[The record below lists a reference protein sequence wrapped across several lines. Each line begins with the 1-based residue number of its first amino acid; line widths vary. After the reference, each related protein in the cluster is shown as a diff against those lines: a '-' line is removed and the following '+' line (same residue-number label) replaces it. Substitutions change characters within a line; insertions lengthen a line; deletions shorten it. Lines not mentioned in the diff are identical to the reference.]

1 MEGENLKQKTASG
14 LLWGGIGSGGMQVLN
29 LLFGIVLSRILSPAD
44 YGIIGALTVFSTVA
58 GIFSESGFTLAI
70 VNKKTVSDED
80 YSSVFWFNLILG
92 GALYTAMFFLAV
104 PIARFYGHPEMV
116 TLARFLFL
124 GFFIGATTTA
134 PSAYLFRNLQNK
146 RRSTIWL
153 ISLAVSGVT
162 GVCCALGGMKYWGIA
177 IQTVTYSTCVATL
190 TWLSVAWR
198 PKFSFSI
205 ESIRRLLPFSMKQIT
220 VSIFTHFNNNFFA
233 VLLGKFYGMTTT
245 GYYTQGNKWTTMGYS
260 TLSGMINSVGQPVI
274 RQTVEDPQRLLRV
287 FRKLMRFTAFLSF
300 PAMFGLA
307 IIANELIIISVTD
320 KWLAA
325 APIMQILCIGGAFLP
340 LATLFGNMFNSIGCP
355 GIYMWN
361 TIALGCT
368 QLAAMIISYRYG
380 LTVMLISYT
389 SINILWIFVWQHFA
403 SRHAG
408 LRLIDMLGDI
418 LPYFVAAAAVMAITW
433 FITGGVSNIYWA
445 LTLKVVIAA
454 ALYCLVMWGGRSV
467 IFREALQFVS
477 QRLRRH

>member
-1 MEGENLKQKTASG
+1 MGEDNLKQKAASG
-14 LLWGGIGSGGMQVLN
+14 LLWGGIGSGGMQLLN
-29 LLFGIVLSRILSPAD
+29 LLFGIVLSRILTPAD
-44 YGIIGALTVFSTVA
+44 YGMIGALTVFSAVA

-80 YSSVFWFNLILG
+80 YSSVFWFNLVIG

-104 PIARFYGHPEMV
+104 PIARFYGQPEMV
-116 TLARFLFL
+116 SLARFLFL
-124 GFFIGATTTA
+124 SFFIGATATA

-153 ISLAVSGVT
+153 ISVAISGIT
-162 GVCCALGGMKYWGIA
+162 GVCCALGGMEYWGIA

-190 TWLSVAWR
+190 TWCSVKWR
-198 PKFSFSI
+198 PKFSFSM
-205 ESIRRLLPFSMKQIT
+205 EAIRELLPFSVKQIA

-233 VLLGKFYGMTTT
+233 VLLGRFYGMTTT

-274 RQTVEDPQRLLRV
+274 RQTVDEPQRLLRV

-307 IIANELIIISVTD
+307 IIANELIVISVTD

-325 APIMQILCIGGAFLP
+325 ASIMQILCIGGAFLP
-340 LATLFGNMFNSIGCP
+340 LATLFGNLFNSIGRP
-355 GIYMWN
+355 SIYMWN

-368 QLAAMIISYRYG
+368 QLIAMVISYRYG
-380 LTVMLISYT
+380 LDIMLICYT
-389 SINILWIFVWQHFA
+389 AINIIWIFAWQRFA
-403 SRHAG
+403 ARHAG
-408 LRLIDMLGDI
+408 LRLIDMLSDI
-418 LPYFVAAAAVMAITW
+418 LPYVVAAGSVMTITW
-433 FITGGVSNIYWA
+433 FVTAGVSNIYWA
-445 LTLKVVIAA
+445 LALKIVIAA
-454 ALYCLVMWGGRSV
+454 GLYCLVMWGSGSV
-467 IFREALQFVS
+467 IFREAIQFIAK
-477 QRLRRH
+477 RLRR

>member
-1 MEGENLKQKTASG
+1 MGEDNLKQKTASG
-14 LLWGGIGSGGMQVLN
+14 LLWGGIGSGGVQLLN
-29 LLFGIVLSRILSPAD
+29 LLFGIVLSRILTPAD
-44 YGIIGALTVFSTVA
+44 YGIIGALTVFSAVA

-80 YSSVFWFNLILG
+80 YSSVFWFNLVIG
-92 GALYTAMFFLAV
+92 SALYAAMFFLAT
-104 PIARFYGHPEMV
+104 PIARFYGQPEMV
-116 TLARFLFL
+116 ALARFLFL
-124 GFFIGATTTA
+124 SFFIGATATA

-153 ISLAVSGVT
+153 ISLAISGVT
-162 GVCCALGGMKYWGIA
+162 GVCCALGGMEYWGIA

-190 TWLSVAWR
+190 TWCSVKWH
-198 PKFSFSI
+198 PKFSFSM
-205 ESIRRLLPFSMKQIT
+205 ESIRELLPFSVKQIT

-233 VLLGKFYGMTTT
+233 LLLGKFYGMITT

-274 RQTVEDPQRLLRV
+274 RQTVDQPQRLLRV
-287 FRKLMRFTAFLSF
+287 FRKLMRFTAFLTF

-325 APIMQILCIGGAFLP
+325 ASIMQILCIGGAFLP
-340 LATLFGNMFNSIGCP
+340 LATLFGNLFNSIGRP

-368 QLAAMIISYRYG
+368 QLIAMVISYRYG
-380 LTVMLISYT
+380 LDIMLICYT
-389 SINILWIFVWQHFA
+389 GINIIWIFVWQRFA
-403 SRHAG
+403 ARYAG
-408 LRLIDMLGDI
+408 LRLIDMLADI
-418 LPYFVAAAAVMAITW
+418 LPYFVAAGSVMTITW
-433 FITGGVSNIYWA
+433 FVTAGVSNIYCA
-445 LTLKVVIAA
+445 LALKIVIAA
-454 ALYCLVMWGGRSV
+454 GLYCLVMWGAGAV
-467 IFREALQFVS
+467 IFREAIQFIA
-477 QRLRRH
+477 QRFRR